1 MKKKKA
7 EKERRTAGRRK
18 KKKQLSISAQGIKT
32 IIYIHQMH
40 EKKNLISIWWMV
52 NGKFW
57 IVNVGKQ
64 ESSERVAVDLANA
77 YVS

>member
-1 MKKKKA
+1 MKKKSRKG
-7 EKERRTAGRRK
+7 KKNSRKK